1 MKNYNIVLLKFCI
14 TPLLFCSTFIVLCS
28 CASISIE
35 PKVYMVDNF
44 FKKLDAGE
52 IYIRMPMDEFMR
64 VVNFRVDRPVS
75 TNGVIE
81 TGQITEL
88 KKMTVPYSSFI
99 HMTLDRKSLSL
110 GKIISIGD
118 NSRIINVDVTFF
130 NLDGDWLLGSAVYGG
145 MEDGYVNET
154 KRIFDEKY
162 PIELELLSMTF
173 EKFLVSTRGSQ
184 KQKLLFNKLSN
195 GQINGQQFIMEHGKL
210 TGQNMQGGTR
220 VITAPSNPPSSAKPS
235 YNARTSRLSY
245 EEAKKQL
252 IKRLMDKEIT
262 RKECVKL
269 MGELKVR
276 YGK

>member
-44 FKKLDAGE
+44 FKKLEAGE

-64 VVNFRVDRPVS
+64 VVNFSDRPVS
-75 TNGVIE
+75 TSGVIE
-81 TGQITEL
+81 VGQIINL
-88 KKMTVPYSSFI
+88 KNMIFPPSSFI
-99 HMTLDRKSLSL
+99 HMTLARKTIRL
-110 GKIISIGD
+110 GKIISNGD
-118 NSRIINVDVTFF
+118 NSRSINVDVTFF
-130 NLDGDWLLGSAVYGG
+130 DLDGDWLLGSAKYGG
-145 MEDGYVNET
+145 MEDSYVNDT
-154 KRIFDEKY
+154 KRIFDKKY
-162 PIELELLSMTF
+162 PIELENYSMTF

-195 GQINGQQFIMEHGKL
+195 GQINSQQFIMEHGKL

-220 VITAPSNPPSSAKPS
+220 VITAPSNPSSIAKPS
-235 YNARTSRLSY
+235 YKARTSRLSY

-269 MGELKVR
+269 MGELKVQ

>member
-1 MKNYNIVLLKFCI
+1 
-14 TPLLFCSTFIVLCS
+14 
-28 CASISIE
+28 
-35 PKVYMVDNF
+35 MVDNF
-44 FKKLDAGE
+44 FKKLEAGE

-75 TNGVIE
+75 TSGVIE
-81 TGQITEL
+81 TGQIL
-88 KKMTVPYSSFI
+88 KGKKMMSPSSSLI
-99 HMTLDRKSLSL
+99 HITLDRQTILL
-110 GKIISIGD
+110 GKIISTGD
-118 NSRIINVDVTFF
+118 NSRIINVHVTFF
-130 NLDGDWLLGSAVYGG
+130 DLDGDWLLGSATYGG
-145 MEDGYVNET
+145 MEDSYVNDT
-154 KRIFDEKY
+154 KRIFDKKY
-162 PIELELLSMTF
+162 PIELEHLSMTF

-195 GQINGQQFIMEHGKL
+195 GQINGQQFLMEHAKL

-220 VITAPSNPPSSAKPS
+220 VIAAPSNPPSSAKPS

-269 MGELKVR
+269 MGELKVQ

>member
-14 TPLLFCSTFIVLCS
+14 APLLYCSTFIVLCS

-44 FKKLDAGE
+44 FKKLESGE

-75 TNGVIE
+75 TSGVIE
-81 TGQITEL
+81 IGQITEL

-99 HMTLDRKSLSL
+99 HMTLDRKSVRL
-110 GKIISIGD
+110 GKIISTGD

-130 NLDGDWLLGSAVYGG
+130 DLDGDWLLGSAEYGG
-145 MEDGYVNET
+145 MEDSYVNDT
-154 KRIFDEKY
+154 KRIFDKKY
-162 PIELELLSMTF
+162 PIELEHYSMTF

-195 GQINGQQFIMEHGKL
+195 GQINGHQFMMEHGKW
-210 TGQNMQGGTR
+210 TGQNMQAGTR
-220 VITAPSNPPSSAKPS
+220 VITAPSNLPSSPKPS
-235 YNARTSRLSY
+235 YNAITSRLSY
-245 EEAKKQL
+245 EDAKKKL
-252 IKRLMDKEIT
+252 IKRLIDKEIT
-262 RKECVKL
+262 REECVKL
-269 MGELKVR
+269 MGELKVQ
-276 YGK
+276 YGE